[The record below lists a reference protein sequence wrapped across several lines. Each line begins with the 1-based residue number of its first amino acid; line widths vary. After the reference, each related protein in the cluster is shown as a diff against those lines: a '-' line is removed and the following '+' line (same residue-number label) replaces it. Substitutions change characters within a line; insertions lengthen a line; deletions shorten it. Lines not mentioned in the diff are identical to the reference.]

1 MKNLLSYMKK
11 PFGGFMVFMAA
22 MASLMF
28 SNAAMA
34 SAPGELDGLVTGVT
48 AKLGEVPS
56 GLMDIGIVVIG
67 ILALIFGYKLI
78 KSMVR

>member
-11 PFGGFMVFMAA
+11 PFGAFMVFMAA

-34 SAPGELDGLVTGVT
+34 AAAGQLDGLVTGVT
-48 AKLGEVPS
+48 A
-56 GLMDIGIVVIG
+56 VIP
-67 ILALIFGYKLI
+67 K
-78 KSMVR
+78 

>member
-11 PFGGFMVFMAA
+11 PFGGFMLFMAA

-34 SAPGELDGLVTGVT
+34 QGELDGLVTGVT
-48 AKLGEVPS
+48 TKLGEVPS
-56 GLMDIGIVVIG
+56 GLMDIGIVVIA

>member
-1 MKNLLSYMKK
+1 MKNLLNYMKK
-11 PFGGFMVFMAA
+11 PFSAFMVFMAA
-22 MASLMF
+22 MASVMF

-34 SAPGELDGLVTGVT
+34 ADGELGGLVTGVT
-48 AKLGEVPS
+48 AKLGEVPA

>member
-34 SAPGELDGLVTGVT
+34 EGDNLGGLVTGVT

>member
-11 PFGGFMVFMAA
+11 PFGAFMVFMAA

-34 SAPGELDGLVTGVT
+34 ETKGELGGLVTGVT
-48 AKLGEVPS
+48 AKLGTVPS